1 MTRSGTTVL
10 STSLTT
16 MSESRR
22 LRDQFGS
29 DRGIVHF
36 QLARAVNLSD
46 TALASD
52 GMHLNAQGNAV
63 ITALVDPGLVTAS
76 PLGHE

>member
-1 MTRSGTTVL
+1 M
-10 STSLTT
+10 
-16 MSESRR
+16 

-36 QLARAVNLSD
+36 QLGRAVNLSD

-52 GMHLNAQGNAV
+52 GMRLNVQGNAV
-63 ITALVDPGLVTAS
+63 IAAALVDPALVMAS
-76 PLGHE
+76 SLGHE